1 MELLEKDEEY
11 IISLL
16 EQEKKVNAIIFVKD
30 KTGMTLKE
38 AKDYI
43 DKKVNNEYYEKNISI
58 SKEDEEYICS
68 LINEN
73 KKLEAVAF
81 LHKNKDMSLLEAKNY
96 IDDLIFKKNI
106 ETNKEST
113 NKWSYIY
120 DKKLNALVPN
130 LPGQKKALKIM
141 LNIFLI
147 LLVITLIQF
156 LFLDRSSDIKMII
169 LEFSILGILLFMITL
184 PLISLHIHSIENKLK
199 KLENLELS
207 NQFEV
212 KAFISN
218 FELFLQVLLIL
229 IFIIVI
235 PILFVKTYKKVDYKD
250 YKEIFYFLVLITMT
264 IYGTYELLKMFK
276 YKKYSLNINSREITL
291 LYDKNEI
298 KSIKIENL
306 NYINFY
312 AKKSRRGIS
321 SNIPVIQI
329 FDMEKNIFTEMKVK
343 ISDYIL
349 LKKYFKKYEVLVN
362 DEFNR
367 L

>member
-1 MELLEKDEEY
+1 MELSEKDGEY
-11 IISLL
+11 IISLIK
-16 EQEKKVNAIIFVKD
+16 QGKKVNAIIFVKD

-43 DKKVNNEYYEKNISI
+43 DKKVNNKYYEENISI
-58 SKEDEEYICS
+58 SKEDEEYIYS

-73 KKLEAVAF
+73 KKLEAVIF

-120 DKKLNALVPN
+120 DKKLNVLVPN
-130 LPGQKKALKIM
+130 LPSQKKALKIM
-141 LNIFLI
+141 LNIFLV

-169 LEFSILGILLFMITL
+169 LEFSILGILLFTITL

-250 YKEIFYFLVLITMT
+250 YKEIFYFLVLIAMT

-329 FDMEKNIFTEMKVK
+329 LDEGKNK
-343 ISDYIL
+343 
-349 LKKYFKKYEVLVN
+349 
-362 DEFNR
+362 
-367 L
+367 